1 MKPNIRPILALLVMS
16 VLWGYSWTIL
26 KMGLLDAGPFTFTAL
41 RIGTGALALLA
52 ILPLTGR
59 PFWPQRPKELFLIGM
74 VQTTLLFTLSTWAIY
89 HGNAGRV
96 AFLAYTMPFFTLLM
110 AWPLLGEKVKGLQWL
125 AIAFAACGL
134 LAIIQPWEHS
144 SSGLS
149 NALAVASGAAWGL
162 GSIMVKRLQKKA
174 PMDLISMTAWQMLFG
189 VIPLIAAALLLP
201 EPEVNWSPRFITVL
215 LFIGVIATAFGWLL
229 WTYALNNLQAGTAS
243 LSTLLA
249 PPIAMISSAI
259 HFGEKPNLTEI
270 GGMSLIIFALFTL
283 SYIAIRAS
291 KKISPPI

>member
-1 MKPNIRPILALLVMS
+1 MKSNLRPILALIVMS
-16 VLWGYSWTIL
+16 LLWGYSWTIL

-59 PFWPQRPKELFLIGM
+59 AFWPHRLKDLFFLGM

-125 AIAFAACGL
+125 AVGFAAFGL
-134 LAIIQPWEHS
+134 LAIIQPWEHA

-149 NALAVASGAAWGL
+149 NAFAIAAGASWGL
-162 GSIMVKRLQKKA
+162 GAIMVKRLQNKA

-189 VIPLIAAALLLP
+189 AIPLVILALVFP
-201 EPEVNWSPRFITVL
+201 EPAVSWTPRFITVL
-215 LFIGVIATAFGWLL
+215 LFIGVISTAFGWLL
-229 WTYALNNLQAGTAS
+229 WSYALNNLQAGTAS
-243 LSTLLA
+243 LATLLA
-249 PPIAMISSAI
+249 PPIAMASSAW
-259 HFGEKPNLTEI
+259 HFGERPNIVEI
-270 GGMSLIIFALFTL
+270 GGMVLIFCALFTL
-283 SYIAIRAS
+283 SFIVIRTA
-291 KKISPPI
+291 KKISPQI

>member
-1 MKPNIRPILALLVMS
+1 MKPNFRPILALLVMS

-249 PPIAMISSAI
+249 PPIAMTSSAI
-259 HFGEKPNLTEI
+259 HFGEKPNFVEI

-291 KKISPPI
+291 KRISPPI